1 MRATPEGSCPG
12 RRLLL
17 AAVLSFA
24 GVADA
29 DEPAAAPD
37 PPAYTAGEVVV
48 TGSRYTLPER
58 GGMVT
63 RWPLALR
70 DTPASVAVV
79 PAALVQAQHG
89 GVLGDALAN
98 ISGVNVQTGFGVSD
112 YFVVRGFDS
121 LSSGMV
127 LYDGA
132 VEPEVSFYPMYNV
145 SRIEVLKGPG
155 AFLYGGKPL
164 SGAVNVVRRKPV
176 FAGRPFAV
184 LGGSYGSHGSYRGT
198 ADAGWRRGERV
209 ALRLNAMARGSDNY
223 RDDKRYSEW
232 AVNPAAAVRF
242 GDGAFIEA
250 SAEYI
255 ANDYSPDSGLPL
267 LGEDLAPVL
276 RTRSYQAP
284 GDFSEQAILRLRL
297 DGEMKLSDRLTLR
310 DKLYFT
316 NFEWPSAGTLLNG
329 VLPGEDGSLSVLRT
343 RLSLDDRQRFAGN
356 QLEAV
361 MAAGRHRLLAGVE
374 IARLTDDFTLDAV
387 LLPAID
393 LHNPVEPG
401 GSGFTVQAQA
411 AEARATVLAPY
422 AAVQWRITG
431 NLESIGGLRFDRI
444 DYEEGISA
452 SERRYRKLS
461 PFLGATWSATDDLRL
476 YASAGRAFA
485 PPSTQVT
492 GEREAEESRQLEA
505 GVRRQ
510 WMQGRVRAS
519 AAAYLLEKEN
529 IAIPDGTG
537 IVKENGA
544 QRSRGFELELAA
556 QPSRR
561 LYFLAAYAFADA
573 ELTAFTELVPTL
585 TGEYEFSDRA
595 GNVPAFAPAHILNL
609 WSSARTF
616 FDIEA
621 SLGARYVSGQY
632 IAPDNGY
639 RIDPAFTVDAALG
652 YRAGGARFRLH
663 VRNLTGAEYET
674 RGFGGTAVIPGDPAS
689 FYSSLEWAIQ

>member
-1 MRATPEGSCPG
+1 MRATPEVRAWG
-12 RRLLL
+12 RQLLLL
-17 AAVLSFA
+17 AALA
-24 GVADA
+24 PAAALA
-29 DEPAAAPD
+29 DEPESTPD

-63 RWPLALR
+63 RWPMALR

-79 PAALVQAQHG
+79 PGALVAAQHG
-89 GVLGDALAN
+89 EVLGDALAN
-98 ISGVNVQTGFGVSD
+98 VSGVNVQSGFGVSD

-164 SGAVNVVRRKPV
+164 SGAVNLVRRKPV
-176 FAGRPFAV
+176 FAAGPFAV
-184 LGGSYGSHGSYRGT
+184 FGGSYGSHGSYRTT

-209 ALRLNAMARGSDNY
+209 ALRVNAMGRGSDNY
-223 RDDKRYSEW
+223 RDDKGYSEW
-232 AVNPAAAVRF
+232 AINPAAAVRF
-242 GDGAFIEA
+242 GDRAVIEA

-267 LGEDLAPVL
+267 LGEQLAPVA

-343 RLSLDDRQRFAGN
+343 RLSLDDRQRFTGN

-361 MAAGRHRLLAGVE
+361 MAAGRHRLLAGLEV
-374 IARLTDDFTLDAV
+374 ARLTDDFTLDAV
-387 LLPAID
+387 LLPMVD
-393 LHNPVEPG
+393 LHRPVELG
-401 GSGFTVQAQA
+401 GSGFPLQSQT

-422 AAVQWRITG
+422 VAAQSSITG
-431 NLESIGGLRFDRI
+431 SLESIAGLRFDRI
-444 DYEEGISA
+444 GYEEEISA
-452 SERRYRKLS
+452 SERSYGKLS
-461 PFLGATWSATDDLRL
+461 PFLGATWSATEDLRL

-485 PPSTQVT
+485 PPSTQIT

-505 GVRRQ
+505 GARRQ
-510 WMQGRVRAS
+510 WLQGRVRAS

-544 QRSRGFELELAA
+544 QRSRGIELEVAA

-561 LYFLAAYAFADA
+561 WYILAAYAFADA
-573 ELTAFTELVPTL
+573 ELTAFTELVPTF
-585 TGEYEFSDRA
+585 TGEYVFADRA

-609 WSSARTF
+609 WSSARTVLG
-616 FDIEA
+616 IEGA
-621 SLGARYVSGQY
+621 LGARFVSGQY

-652 YRAGGARFRLH
+652 YRLGGARIRLH
-663 VRNLTGAEYET
+663 LRNLTGAEYET
-674 RGFGGTAVIPGDPAS
+674 RGFGGSSVIPGDPAS

>member
-1 MRATPEGSCPG
+1 MRATPEIRAWG
-12 RRLLL
+12 RQLMLL
-17 AAVLSFA
+17 AALA
-24 GVADA
+24 PAAAAA
-29 DEPAAAPD
+29 DEPAATPD

-63 RWPLALR
+63 RWPMALR

-79 PAALVQAQHG
+79 PGALVAAQHRE
-89 GVLGDALAN
+89 VLGEALAN
-98 ISGVNVQTGFGVSD
+98 VSGVNVQSGFGVSD

-176 FAGRPFAV
+176 FGGGPFAV
-184 LGGSYGSHGSYRGT
+184 LGGSYGSHGSYRTT

-209 ALRLNAMARGSDNY
+209 ALRVNAMGRGSDNY
-223 RDDKRYSEW
+223 REDKGYSEW
-232 AVNPAAAVRF
+232 AINPAAAVRF
-242 GDGAFIEA
+242 RDRAVIEA

-267 LGEDLAPVL
+267 LGEDLAPVP

-297 DGEMKLSDRLTLR
+297 DGEVKLSDRMTLR

-329 VLPGEDGSLSVLRT
+329 VLPGEDGSLRVLRT
-343 RLSLDDRQRFAGN
+343 QLSLDDRQRFFGN

-361 MAAGRHRLLAGVE
+361 MERGRHRLLAGLEV
-374 IARLTDDFTLDAV
+374 ARLTDDFTLDAV
-387 LLPAID
+387 LLSMID
-393 LHNPVEPG
+393 LHSPVEPG
-401 GSGFTVQAQA
+401 GGGFSVQSQA

-422 AAVQWRITG
+422 VAAQWPITG
-431 NLESIGGLRFDRI
+431 SLESIAGLRFDRI
-444 DYEEGISA
+444 GYEEEISA
-452 SERRYRKLS
+452 SERSYGKLS
-461 PFLGATWSATDDLRL
+461 PFLGATWSATEDLRL

-505 GVRRQ
+505 GARRQ
-510 WMQGRVRAS
+510 WLQGRVRAS
-519 AAAYLLEKEN
+519 AAAYLLQKEN

-544 QRSRGFELELAA
+544 QRSRGIELEVAA

-561 LYFLAAYAFADA
+561 WYFLAAYAFAAA
-573 ELTAFTELVPTL
+573 ELTAFTELVPTF
-585 TGEYEFSDRA
+585 TGEYVFADRA

-609 WSSARTF
+609 WSSARTVLG
-616 FDIEA
+616 IEA
-621 SLGARYVSGQY
+621 ALGARFVSGQY

-639 RIDPAFTVDAALG
+639 RIDPALTVDAALG
-652 YRAGGARFRLH
+652 YRVGGARIRLH
-663 VRNLTGAEYET
+663 LRNLTGAEYET

>member
-1 MRATPEGSCPG
+1 MPATPEGRG
-12 RRLLL
+12 RGPRLLL

-48 TGSRYTLPER
+48 TGSRFTLPER

-89 GVLGDALAN
+89 RVLGDALAN
-98 ISGVNVQTGFGVSD
+98 VSGVNVQTGFGVSD

-198 ADAGWRRGERV
+198 ADAGWGRGEGL
-209 ALRLNAMARGSDNY
+209 ALRVNAMARGSDNY
-223 RDDKRYSEW
+223 RDDKGYSEW
-232 AVNPAAAVRF
+232 AVNPAAAFRF
-242 GDGAFIEA
+242 GDRAFVEA
-250 SAEYI
+250 SAEYV

-267 LGEDLAPVL
+267 LGDALAPVP

-284 GDFSEQAILRLRL
+284 GDSSEQAILRLRL
-297 DGEMKLSDRLTLR
+297 DGEVKLSDRLTLR

-316 NFEWPSAGTLLNG
+316 DFEWPSAGTLLNG
-329 VLPGEDGSLSVLRT
+329 LLPGEDGSLGVMRT

-361 MAAGRHRLLAGVE
+361 VAAGRHRLLAGLE
-374 IARLTDDFTLDAV
+374 AARLADDFTLDAV
-387 LLPAID
+387 LLPMVD
-393 LHNPVEPG
+393 LHDPVEPG
-401 GSGFTVQAQA
+401 GSGFPVQSQT

-422 AAVQWRITG
+422 AAAQSAITG
-431 NLESIGGLRFDRI
+431 NLESIAGLRFDLI
-444 DYEEGISA
+444 DYEEGISESA
-452 SERRYRKLS
+452 RTYRKLS
-461 PFLGATWSATDDLRL
+461 PFLGAAWSATEDLRL

-505 GVRRQ
+505 GIRRQ

-519 AAAYLLEKEN
+519 AAAYLLEREN

-537 IVKENGA
+537 ILKENGA

-561 LYFLAAYAFADA
+561 LYFLAAWAFADA
-573 ELTAFTELVPTL
+573 ELTAFTEFVPTL
-585 TGEYEFSDRA
+585 TGDYEFADRA

-609 WSSARTF
+609 WSSARTL

-639 RIDPAFTVDAALG
+639 RIDPAFTIDAALG
-652 YRAGGARFRLH
+652 YRAGGARIRLH
-663 VRNLTGAEYET
+663 VRNLTGTEYET

>member
-1 MRATPEGSCPG
+1 M
-12 RRLLL
+12 L

-24 GVADA
+24 GVAGA

-48 TGSRYTLPER
+48 TESRYTLPER

-63 RWPLALR
+63 RWPLSLR

-79 PAALVQAQHG
+79 PAALVGDQYG
-89 GVLGDALAN
+89 EVLGDALAN
-98 ISGVNVQTGFGVSD
+98 VSGVNVQTGFGVSD

-132 VEPEVSFYPMYNV
+132 GEPEVSFYPMYNV
-145 SRIEVLKGPG
+145 ARIEVLKGPA
-155 AFLYGGKPL
+155 AFLYGGKPM

-176 FAGRPFAV
+176 FGPPFAV
-184 LGGSYGSHGSYRGT
+184 LGGSYGSYGSYRAT
-198 ADAGWRRGERV
+198 ADAGWRRGERL

-223 RDDKRYSEW
+223 RDGKGNSEW
-232 AVNPAAAVRF
+232 ALNPSAAVRI
-242 GDGAFIEA
+242 GDRAAIEG
-250 SAEYI
+250 SVEYI

-267 LGEDLAPVL
+267 LGEGLAPVP

-329 VLPGEDGSLSVLRT
+329 VLPGEDGSLGVMRT
-343 RLSLDDRQRFAGN
+343 RLSLDDRQRFTGN

-361 MAAGRHRLLAGVE
+361 MERGRHRLLAGLEV
-374 IARLTDDFTLDAV
+374 ALLTDDFTLDAV
-387 LLPAID
+387 LLPMID

-401 GSGFTVQAQA
+401 GSGFPVQSQT
-411 AEARATVLAPY
+411 AEARSTVLAPY
-422 AAVQWRITG
+422 VAAQSPITG
-431 NLESIGGLRFDRI
+431 NLESIAGLRFDRI
-444 DYEEGISA
+444 VYEEEISE
-452 SERRYRKLS
+452 SERSYGKLS

-505 GVRRQ
+505 GARRQ
-510 WMQGRVRAS
+510 WLQGRVRVS

-544 QRSRGFELELAA
+544 QRSRGLELEVAA

-561 LYFLAAYAFADA
+561 WYFLAAYAFADP
-573 ELTAFTELVPTL
+573 ELTAFTEFVPTF
-585 TGEYEFSDRA
+585 TGEYEFADRA
-595 GNVPAFAPAHILNL
+595 GNEPAFAPAHILNL
-609 WSSARTF
+609 WSSVRTVLG
-616 FDIEA
+616 IEA
-621 SLGARYVSGQY
+621 ALGARYVSGQY

-652 YRAGGARFRLH
+652 YRVGRARIRLH
-663 VRNLTGAEYET
+663 GRNLTGDEYET

-689 FYSSLEWAIQ
+689 FHSSLEWAIQ

>member
-1 MRATPEGSCPG
+1 MRATPEGRGLG

-17 AAVLSFA
+17 LAALA
-24 GVADA
+24 
-29 DEPAAAPD
+29 PAAAAPADETESAAD

-48 TGSRYTLPER
+48 TGSRFTLPER
-58 GGMVT
+58 SGMVT

-89 GVLGDALAN
+89 GILGDALAN
-98 ISGVNVQTGFGVSD
+98 VSGVNVQTGFGVSD

-132 VEPEVSFYPMYNV
+132 GEPEVSFYPMYNV
-145 SRIEVLKGPG
+145 ARIEVLKGPG
-155 AFLYGGKPL
+155 AFLYGGKPM

-184 LGGSYGSHGSYRGT
+184 LGGSYGSYGSYRAT

-209 ALRLNAMARGSDNY
+209 ALRLNAMTRGSDNY
-223 RDDKRYSEW
+223 RDDKEYSEW
-232 AVNPAAAVRF
+232 AVNPALAVRF
-242 GDGAFIEA
+242 GDVAFIEA

-267 LGEDLAPVL
+267 LGDALAPVP

-329 VLPGEDGSLSVLRT
+329 VLPGEDGSLGVMRT
-343 RLSLDDRQRFAGN
+343 RLSLDDRQRFTGN

-361 MAAGRHRLLAGVE
+361 MAAGRHRLLAGLEV
-374 IARLTDDFTLDAV
+374 ALLTDDFTLDAV
-387 LLPAID
+387 LLPMID
-393 LHNPVEPG
+393 LHDPVEPG
-401 GSGFTVQAQA
+401 GSGFPVQSQT
-411 AEARATVLAPY
+411 AEARSTVLAPY
-422 AAVQWRITG
+422 VAAQSPITG
-431 NLESIGGLRFDRI
+431 NLESIAGLRFDRI
-444 DYEEGISA
+444 LYDEEISE
-452 SERRYRKLS
+452 SERSYGKLS

-492 GEREAEESRQLEA
+492 GEREAEESRQLET

-510 WMQGRVRAS
+510 WLQGRVRAS

-544 QRSRGFELELAA
+544 QRSRGLEFEIAG

-561 LYFLAAYAFADA
+561 WYFLAAYAFADP
-573 ELTAFTELVPTL
+573 ELTAFTEFVPTL
-585 TGEYEFSDRA
+585 TGEYEFADRA

-609 WSSARTF
+609 WSSVRTVLGL
-616 FDIEA
+616 EA
-621 SLGARYVSGQY
+621 ALGARYVSGQY

-652 YRAGGARFRLH
+652 YRVGGARIRLH
-663 VRNLTGAEYET
+663 VRNLTGDEYET

-689 FYSSLEWAIQ
+689 FHSSLEWAIQ

>member
-1 MRATPEGSCPG
+1 MRATPEGRG
-12 RRLLL
+12 RGPRLML

-24 GVADA
+24 GVAGA

-63 RWPLALR
+63 RWPLSLR

-79 PAALVQAQHG
+79 PAALVGDQYG
-89 GVLGDALAN
+89 EVLGDALAN
-98 ISGVNVQTGFGVSD
+98 VSGVNVQTGFGVSD

-132 VEPEVSFYPMYNV
+132 GEPEVSFYPMYNV
-145 SRIEVLKGPG
+145 ARIEVLKGPA
-155 AFLYGGKPL
+155 AFLYGGKPM

-176 FAGRPFAV
+176 FGPPFAV
-184 LGGSYGSHGSYRGT
+184 LGGSYGSYGSYRAT
-198 ADAGWRRGERV
+198 ADAGWRRGERL

-223 RDDKRYSEW
+223 RDGKGNSEW
-232 AVNPAAAVRF
+232 ALNPSAAVRI
-242 GDGAFIEA
+242 GDRAAIEG
-250 SAEYI
+250 SVEYI

-267 LGEDLAPVL
+267 LGEGLAPVP

-329 VLPGEDGSLSVLRT
+329 VLPGEDGSLGVMRT
-343 RLSLDDRQRFAGN
+343 RLSLDDRQRFTGN

-361 MAAGRHRLLAGVE
+361 MERGRHRLLAGLEV
-374 IARLTDDFTLDAV
+374 ALLTDDFTLDAV
-387 LLPAID
+387 LLPMID

-401 GSGFTVQAQA
+401 GSGFPVQSQT
-411 AEARATVLAPY
+411 AEARSTVLAPY
-422 AAVQWRITG
+422 VAAQSPITG
-431 NLESIGGLRFDRI
+431 NLESIAGLRFDRI
-444 DYEEGISA
+444 VYEEEISE
-452 SERRYRKLS
+452 SERSYGKLS

-505 GVRRQ
+505 GARRQ
-510 WMQGRVRAS
+510 WLQGRVRVS

-544 QRSRGFELELAA
+544 QRSRGLELEVAA

-561 LYFLAAYAFADA
+561 WYFLAAYAFADP
-573 ELTAFTELVPTL
+573 ELTAFTEFVPTF
-585 TGEYEFSDRA
+585 TGEYEFADRA
-595 GNVPAFAPAHILNL
+595 GNEPAFAPAHILNL
-609 WSSARTF
+609 WSSVRTVLG
-616 FDIEA
+616 IEA
-621 SLGARYVSGQY
+621 ALGARYVSGQY

-652 YRAGGARFRLH
+652 YRVGRARIRLH
-663 VRNLTGAEYET
+663 GRNLTGDEYET

-689 FYSSLEWAIQ
+689 FHSSLEWAIQ

>member
-1 MRATPEGSCPG
+1 MRATPESRGLW
-12 RRLLL
+12 RLLLL
-17 AAVLSFA
+17 AAL
-24 GVADA
+24 G
-29 DEPAAAPD
+29 PAAAAPADETESAAD
-37 PPAYTAGEVVV
+37 PPVYTAGEVVV
-48 TGSRYTLPER
+48 TGSRYTLPEQGR
-58 GGMVT
+58 MAT

-79 PAALVQAQHG
+79 PASLVQAQHG

-98 ISGVNVQTGFGVSD
+98 VSGVNVQTGFGVSD

-132 VEPEVSFYPMYNV
+132 GEPEVSFYPMYNV
-145 SRIEVLKGPG
+145 ARIEVLKGPG
-155 AFLYGGKPL
+155 AFLYGGKPM
-164 SGAVNVVRRKPV
+164 SGAVNVVRKKPV
-176 FAGRPFAV
+176 FDGRPFAV
-184 LGGSYGSHGSYRGT
+184 LGGSYGSYGSYRAT

-223 RDDKRYSEW
+223 RDGKGNSEW
-232 AVNPAAAVRF
+232 ALNPSAAVRI
-242 GDGAFIEA
+242 GDRAAIEG
-250 SAEYI
+250 SVEYI

-267 LGEDLAPVL
+267 LGEGLAPVP

-329 VLPGEDGSLSVLRT
+329 VLPGEDGSLGVLRT
-343 RLSLDDRQRFAGN
+343 QLSLDDRQRFTGN

-361 MAAGRHRLLAGVE
+361 MAAGRHRLLAGLEV
-374 IARLTDDFTLDAV
+374 AQLTDDFTLDAV
-387 LLPAID
+387 LLPMVD
-393 LHNPVEPG
+393 LHDPVEPG
-401 GSGFTVQAQA
+401 GSGFPVQSQT
-411 AEARATVLAPY
+411 AEARSTVLAPY
-422 AAVQWRITG
+422 LAAQSSITG
-431 NLESIGGLRFDRI
+431 NVESLAGLRFDRI
-444 DYEEGISA
+444 VYEEEISE
-452 SERRYRKLS
+452 SERSYGKLS

-505 GVRRQ
+505 GARRQ
-510 WMQGRVRAS
+510 WLQGRVRVS

-537 IVKENGA
+537 IVKENGG
-544 QRSRGFELELAA
+544 QRSRGIELEVAA

-561 LYFLAAYAFADA
+561 WYFLAAYAFADA
-573 ELTAFTELVPTL
+573 ELTAFTEFVPTL
-585 TGEYEFSDRA
+585 TGEYVFADRA
-595 GNVPAFAPAHILNL
+595 GNVPAFAPGHILNL
-609 WSSARTF
+609 WSSARTLLG
-616 FDIEA
+616 IEA
-621 SLGARYVSGQY
+621 ALGGRFVSGQY

-652 YRAGGARFRLH
+652 YRVGGARIRLH
-663 VRNLTGAEYET
+663 LRNLTGTEYET

>member
-1 MRATPEGSCPG
+1 MLATPEGRGLG

-17 AAVLSFA
+17 LAVLA
-24 GVADA
+24 
-29 DEPAAAPD
+29 PAAAAAADETEGPAD

-48 TGSRYTLPER
+48 TESRFTLPER

-79 PAALVQAQHG
+79 PGALVQAQQG

-98 ISGVNVQTGFGVSD
+98 VSGVNVQTGFGVSD

-132 VEPEVSFYPMYNV
+132 GEPEVSFYPMYNV
-145 SRIEVLKGPG
+145 ARIEVLKGPG

-184 LGGSYGSHGSYRGT
+184 LGGSYGSYGSYRAT
-198 ADAGWRRGERV
+198 ADAGWKRGKRL
-209 ALRLNAMARGSDNY
+209 ALRLNAMTRGSDNY
-223 RDDKRYSEW
+223 RDDKSYSEW
-232 AVNPAAAVRF
+232 AINPAAAVRF
-242 GDGAFIEA
+242 GDRAFIEA

-267 LGEDLAPVL
+267 LGGALAPVP
-276 RTRSYQAP
+276 RTRSYQEP
-284 GDFSEQAILRLRL
+284 GDFSEQEILRLRL
-297 DGEMKLSDRLTLR
+297 DGEMRLSDRLTLR
-310 DKLYFT
+310 DKLYLT

-343 RLSLDDRQRFAGN
+343 RLSLDDFQRFIGN
-356 QLEAV
+356 QFEAV
-361 MAAGRHRLLAGVE
+361 VERGGHRLLAGLEV
-374 IARLTDDFTLDAV
+374 ARLTDDFTLDAV
-387 LLPAID
+387 LLPAIG

-411 AEARATVLAPY
+411 AEARATVFAPY
-422 AAVQWRITG
+422 VAAQSAITP
-431 NLESIGGLRFDRI
+431 NLESIAGLRFDRI
-444 DYEEGISA
+444 DYEEGILE

-461 PFLGATWSATDDLRL
+461 PFLGATWSATEDLRL

-492 GEREAEESRQLEA
+492 GEREAEESKQLEA
-505 GVRRQ
+505 GARRQ

-519 AAAYLLEKEN
+519 AAVYLLEKEN

-537 IVKENGA
+537 ILKENGA
-544 QRSRGFELELAA
+544 QRSRGLEFELAA

-573 ELTAFTELVPTL
+573 ELTAFTEFVPTL
-585 TGEYEFSDRA
+585 TGEYAFADRA

-609 WSSARTF
+609 WGSARTL

-652 YRAGGARFRLH
+652 YRVGGARIRLH
-663 VRNLTGAEYET
+663 LRNLTGDEYET
-674 RGFGGTAVIPGDPAS
+674 RGFGGSSVIPGDPAS